1 MSEFFSQQDL
11 INFLV
16 QKERLRNPQIIK
28 AFQKIDRKNF
38 LPENQKK
45 EAYLDQP
52 LPIGF
57 NQTISQPSTV
67 AFMLELLAP
76 QEKEK
81 ILDVGS
87 GSGWQTALLAEIVGE
102 QGKVYAIEI
111 IPQLKEFGQ
120 RNIEKLKYKNV
131 KIFCQDGSKGLP
143 EYAPFDKIIVAAS
156 AEKKIPQ
163 ALLDQLRING
173 RLVLPIGGI
182 YEIQEILLI
191 EKETDE
197 KYKEKSFYGFRFVP
211 LVGKG

>member
-1 MSEFFSQQDL
+1 MLNFFSQQDL
-11 INFLV
+11 VNFLV
-16 QKERLRNPQIIK
+16 QKERLKNPQIIK

-38 LPENQKK
+38 LPEDQKK

-67 AFMLELLAP
+67 AFMLELLTP

-87 GSGWQTALLAEIVGE
+87 GSGWQTALLTEIVGE

-120 RNIEKLKYKNV
+120 RNVKRLKYKNV
-131 KIFCQDGSKGLP
+131 NFFCQDGSKGLP

-163 ALLDQLRING
+163 ALLDQLKIGG
-173 RLVLPIGGI
+173 RLVLPIGEI

-191 EKETDE
+191 EKETNE

-211 LVGKG
+211 LVNKG